1 MNPKFIIADE
11 PIASLDVSMQ
21 AQIVNL
27 FKKLKREEKLTCLF
41 IAHDLSMVRYISDR
55 IGVMNKGK
63 LVEVGKTE
71 DIYNNPKEE
80 YTKLLINSIPKIK
93 KINRA

>member
-1 MNPKFIIADE
+1 
-11 PIASLDVSMQ
+11 
-21 AQIVNL
+21 
-27 FKKLKREEKLTCLF
+27 
-41 IAHDLSMVRYISDR
+41 MVRYISDR